1 MGEARRCHG
10 RHSTAGDQSLSA
22 CANQGY
28 ARLTGARP
36 CDRTAARSVTRYDA
50 RSSAISGSDR
60 EKCRR
65 RQPSSSPA
73 TYAPTACTA
82 PPSASRLHETNT
94 MHCEEGARTS
104 ASQRRRS
111 RHGTKA
117 SSTKCPMTAVA
128 TAPDN
133 GRQRHV
139 DRTKSGF
146 TARGGADTVFVKV
159 AVGPTLIV
167 SWFFFHR
174 RALLLWYGTA
184 RFTAGIACHV
194 AASPIPQPWRRVRR
208 S

>member
-146 TARGGADTVFVKV
+146 TARGGADTVFEKV
-159 AVGPTLIV
+159 AVGPTLIPTFSRRKSV
-167 SWFFFHR
+167 ILHR
-174 RALLLWYGTA
+174 TFY
-184 RFTAGIACHV
+184 
-194 AASPIPQPWRRVRR
+194 R

>member
-146 TARGGADTVFVKV
+146 TARGGAARRFCCGAHPHCIAFKEHTVTSSSTV
-159 AVGPTLIV
+159 
-167 SWFFFHR
+167 
-174 RALLLWYGTA
+174 
-184 RFTAGIACHV
+184 
-194 AASPIPQPWRRVRR
+194 
-208 S
+208 

>member
-104 ASQRRRS
+104 HTRFSA
-111 RHGTKA
+111 
-117 SSTKCPMTAVA
+117 
-128 TAPDN
+128 APLEAWHEGILHEMSDD
-133 GRQRHV
+133 GSCHSARQRPPASCRQDEKWLHG
-139 DRTKSGF
+139 S
-146 TARGGADTVFVKV
+146 RGRR
-159 AVGPTLIV
+159 
-167 SWFFFHR
+167 HR
-174 RALLLWYGTA
+174 
-184 RFTAGIACHV
+184 F
-194 AASPIPQPWRRVRR
+194 
-208 S
+208 